1 MTFFEGFMEE
11 ELIVTRRDNNRQA
24 KQTSK
29 LKRNLL
35 VLSVLFV
42 QKVLSYILSIS
53 SLSEESIP
61 HGEA

>member
-1 MTFFEGFMEE
+1 MTFFEGFMEV

-29 LKRNLL
+29 QKRNLL

-42 QKVLSYILSIS
+42 QKVLSYTLSIS